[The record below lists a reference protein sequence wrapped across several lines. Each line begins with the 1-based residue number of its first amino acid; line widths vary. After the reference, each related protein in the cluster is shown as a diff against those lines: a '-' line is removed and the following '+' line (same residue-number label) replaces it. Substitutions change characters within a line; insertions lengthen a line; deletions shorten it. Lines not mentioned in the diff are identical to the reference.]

1 MIHYKGLRVKIE
13 SVFNL
18 ILFSNIIIY
27 SVKII
32 NIVQL
37 QNVKCFRWVI
47 LRKKFC
53 YQYLNKFVWLS
64 LSTSTQKN
72 SHKRILILLTL
83 LHTIS
88 KLINITRE
96 SLRAIC
102 IESIV
107 NIIFTKKKKRVPIKE
122 IPLDVYKYPFLHNT
136 LYGYVFWH
144 VTTSAQNMFINWYWN
159 VYIYS
164 ISNFFYS

>member
-1 MIHYKGLRVKIE
+1 M
-13 SVFNL
+13 
-18 ILFSNIIIY
+18 IIIY

-32 NIVQL
+32 KIVPL

-102 IESIV
+102 IESIA
-107 NIIFTKKKKRVPIKE
+107 NIIFTKKKKDFQWKKFHWIHRYRLCLSIDIK
-122 IPLDVYKYPFLHNT
+122 
-136 LYGYVFWH
+136 
-144 VTTSAQNMFINWYWN
+144 
-159 VYIYS
+159 YIYLS
-164 ISNFFYS
+164 YLKFILFSEIRRDFRDIE